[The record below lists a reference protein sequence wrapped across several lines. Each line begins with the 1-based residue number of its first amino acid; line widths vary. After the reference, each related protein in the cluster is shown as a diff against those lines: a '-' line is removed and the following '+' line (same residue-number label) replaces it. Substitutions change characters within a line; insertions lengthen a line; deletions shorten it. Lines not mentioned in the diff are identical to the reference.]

1 MLTAVAVTI
10 DSIMKP
16 VFGVPTGTGVGPTG
30 GMATPRLGVRGI
42 PAMYLFRGGSILA
55 QAAGAMSTDA
65 IVRWVH
71 NHLGS

>member
-1 MLTAVAVTI
+1 MRMRRRTYLR
-10 DSIMKP
+10 S
-16 VFGVPTGTGVGPTG
+16 
-30 GMATPRLGVRGI
+30 LGVRGI

-55 QAAGAMSTDA
+55 QTAGAMSADA